1 MSKDYF
7 KELPPELILLLSTS
21 LSAASLNASVLTCR
35 RLHQILQPEL
45 KSRITPQLAYG
56 DEGNRDTP
64 LHLVT
69 EAGNTSKAHGAMIE
83 ELHPIE

>member
-21 LSAASLNASVLTCR
+21 LSAASLNALVLTCH
-35 RLHQILQPEL
+35 RLRQILQPEL
-45 KSRITPQLAYG
+45 ESRITPQLAYG
-56 DEGNRDTP
+56 DEGYRDTP

-69 EAGNTSKAHGAMIE
+69 EALKPGTHRKHMMRRLKNYI
-83 ELHPIE
+83 